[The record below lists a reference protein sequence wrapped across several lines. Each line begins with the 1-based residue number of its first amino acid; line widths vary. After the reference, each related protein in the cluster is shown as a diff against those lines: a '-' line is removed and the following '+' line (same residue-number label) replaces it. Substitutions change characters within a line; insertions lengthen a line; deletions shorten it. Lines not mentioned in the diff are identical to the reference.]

1 MKKLFVSADL
11 EGTTGI
17 THWGETEIGGYLYD
31 RFTAQMTREVAAA
44 CEGAISQ
51 GFDDILVKDAHDSGR
66 NIDPAKLPEQARI
79 FRAWSRHPYSMM
91 FGLDDTFEGVV
102 FTGYH
107 NAAGTN
113 SNPLSHTMNRQNN
126 FVKINGVI
134 ASELMMNSLTAA
146 YIGVPVYCVCGDKG
160 LCDWIQSVNPNIE
173 VVPVSEGT
181 GNGSMSIHP
190 DVAVRRIRETVA
202 KAVQKAGK
210 DCMFPLPEHFH
221 VEINF
226 REHYRAYDGG
236 FYPGATQLDEKTV
249 AFDADDW
256 MDCLKF
262 FHWVL

>member
-1 MKKLFVSADL
+1 MKKLFISADL

-17 THWGETEIGGYLYD
+17 THWDETEIGKPLYD
-31 RFTAQMTREVAAA
+31 HFAKQMTREVCAA
-44 CEGAISQ
+44 CEGAPEA
-51 GFDDILVKDAHDSGR
+51 GYEDILVKDAHDSGR
-66 NIDPAKLPEQARI
+66 NIDPSCLPEQARI

-91 FGLDDTFEGVV
+91 FGLDDSFDGVV

-160 LCDWIQSVNPNIE
+160 LCEWIQSVNPNIE

-190 DVAVRRIRETVA
+190 DLAVRRIRETVRY
-202 KAVQKAGK
+202 AV
-210 DCMFPLPEHFH
+210 
-221 VEINF
+221 
-226 REHYRAYDGG
+226 
-236 FYPGATQLDEKTV
+236 
-249 AFDADDW
+249 
-256 MDCLKF
+256 LK
-262 FHWVL
+262 VR

>member
-1 MKKLFVSADL
+1 MKKLFISADL

-17 THWGETEIGGYLYD
+17 THWDETEIGKPGYAYFA
-31 RFTAQMTREVAAA
+31 RQMTREVAAA
-44 CEGAISQ
+44 CEGALAA
-51 GFDDILVKDAHDSGR
+51 GYEDILVKDAHDSGR
-66 NIDPAKLPEQARI
+66 NIDPSMLPEAARI
-79 FRAWSRHPYSMM
+79 LRAWSRHPFSMM
-91 FGLDDTFEGVV
+91 FGLDDSFSGVV

-113 SNPLSHTMNRQNN
+113 TNPLSHTMNRQNN
-126 FVKINGVI
+126 RVTINGQT

-146 YIGVPVYCVCGDKG
+146 YVGVPVYCVSGDRG
-160 LCDWIQSVNPNIE
+160 LCEWIRSVNPSIE
-173 VVPVSEGT
+173 TVAVSEGV

-202 KAVQKAGK
+202 RAVQKDAA

-236 FYPGATQLDEKTV
+236 FYPGAKQVDEKTV
-249 AFDADDW
+249 SYDADDW
-256 MDCLKF
+256 MDCLKL

>member
-1 MKKLFVSADL
+1 MKKLFISADL

-17 THWGETEIGGYLYD
+17 THWDETEIGKPLYSH
-31 RFTAQMTREVAAA
+31 FAAQMTREVAAA
-44 CEGAISQ
+44 CEGAIAA
-51 GFDDILVKDAHDSGR
+51 GYEDILVKDAHDSGR
-66 NIDPAKLPEQARI
+66 NIDPSALPEQARI

-91 FGLDDTFEGVV
+91 FGLDESFDGVV

-113 SNPLSHTMNRQNN
+113 SNPLSHTMNLGNN
-126 FVKINGVI
+126 YVKINGVI

-146 YIGVPVYCVCGDKG
+146 YVGVPVFCVCGDKG
-160 LCDWIQSVNPNIE
+160 LCDWIQSVNPNIS

-181 GNGSMSIHP
+181 GNGSLSIHP
-190 DVAVRRIRETVA
+190 NLAVRRIRDTVEE
-202 KAVQKAGK
+202 AVRKNGK

-226 REHYRAYDGG
+226 KDHFRAYDGG
-236 FYPGATQLDEKTV
+236 FYPGARQVDVKTV
-249 AFDADDW
+249 AFDDDDW